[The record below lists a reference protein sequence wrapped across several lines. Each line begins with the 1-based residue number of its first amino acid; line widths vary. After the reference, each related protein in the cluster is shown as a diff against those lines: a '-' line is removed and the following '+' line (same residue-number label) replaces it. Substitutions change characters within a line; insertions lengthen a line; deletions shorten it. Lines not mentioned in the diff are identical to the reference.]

1 MKKSWGRRYAS
12 KNLARKTIRRDL
24 FNSTASRL
32 TGKKYFEEINY
43 VFSTCPA
50 KLMSDLEENIKRIN
64 SKLQQLL
71 KNYQLL
77 QKENNRQSELIKQL
91 KGAKEKD
98 NQQITALHEKISILK
113 AATGKMNEADKKAFE
128 KNISQYIR
136 EIDKCIG
143 ILSE

>member
-1 MKKSWGRRYAS
+1 MA
-12 KNLARKTIRRDL
+12 L
-24 FNSTASRL
+24 
-32 TGKKYFEEINY
+32 
-43 VFSTCPA
+43 VA
-50 KLMSDLEENIKRIN
+50 KIMSDLEQNIKRIN
-64 SKLQQLL
+64 NKLQQLL

-77 QKENNRQSELIKQL
+77 QKENQRQSELIATLQQT
-91 KGAKEKD
+91 KEKD
-98 NQQITALHEKISILK
+98 KEQIAALQEKVTILK

>member
-1 MKKSWGRRYAS
+1 
-12 KNLARKTIRRDL
+12 
-24 FNSTASRL
+24 
-32 TGKKYFEEINY
+32 
-43 VFSTCPA
+43 
-50 KLMSDLEENIKRIN
+50 MSDLEQHIKRIN
-64 SKLQQLL
+64 NKLQQLL

-77 QKENNRQSELIKQL
+77 QKDNQRQSEIIAAMQE
-91 KGAKEKD
+91 AREKD
-98 NQQITALHEKISILK
+98 REQIANLQEKITILK